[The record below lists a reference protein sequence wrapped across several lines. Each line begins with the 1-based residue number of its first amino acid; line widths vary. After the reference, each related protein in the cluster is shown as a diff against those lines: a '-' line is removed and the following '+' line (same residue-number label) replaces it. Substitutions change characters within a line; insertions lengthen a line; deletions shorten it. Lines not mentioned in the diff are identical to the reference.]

1 MESLA
6 SLYKNHIATLQERT
20 RDALARFKL
29 DALLIHSGEL
39 FNVFLDDHPYPF
51 KVNPQFKAWV
61 PVTQVPNCWLLVD
74 GVNKPKLWFY
84 LPVDY
89 WHNVEPLPTSFWT
102 EDVEVIALPKA
113 DGIGSLLPAARGNIG
128 YIGPVP
134 ERALQ
139 LGIEASNINPK
150 GVIDYLHYY
159 RSFKTEYELACMREA
174 QKMAVNGHRAAEEA
188 FRSGMSE
195 FDINIAYLTAT
206 GHRDTDVPYSNI
218 VALNEHAAVLH
229 YTKLDHQAPE
239 EMRSFLLDA
248 GAEYNGY
255 AADLTRTWSAKSDND
270 YAQLVKDVNDE
281 QLALIATMKA
291 GVSYVDY
298 HIQFHQRIAKLLR
311 KHQIITDMSE
321 EAMVENDL
329 TGPFMPH
336 GIGHPLGLQVHD
348 VAGFMQDDSGT
359 HLAAPAKYP
368 YLRCTRILQPGMV
381 LTIEPGI
388 YFIESLLAPWRE
400 GHFSKHFNWQKIEA
414 LKPFRRHSYRRQR
427 GDPRKQ
433 RGKHDPGSETGVMES
448 WLIPAAPVTV
458 VEEIKK
464 SRFITMLAHTD
475 GVEAAK
481 AFVESVRAEHPDAR
495 HHCVAWVA
503 GAPDDSQQLGF
514 SDDGEPAGTAGKPM
528 LAQLMGSGVGEI
540 TAVVVR
546 YYGGILLGTGGL
558 VKAYG
563 GGVNQALRQLTTQ
576 RKTPLTEYTLQC
588 EYHQLTGIEA
598 LLGQCDGK
606 IINSDYQ
613 AFVLLRVALPAAKVA
628 EFSAK
633 LADFSRGSLQL
644 LAIEE

>member
-1 MESLA
+1 
-6 SLYKNHIATLQERT
+6 
-20 RDALARFKL
+20 
-29 DALLIHSGEL
+29 
-39 FNVFLDDHPYPF
+39 
-51 KVNPQFKAWV
+51 
-61 PVTQVPNCWLLVD
+61 
-74 GVNKPKLWFY
+74 
-84 LPVDY
+84 
-89 WHNVEPLPTSFWT
+89 
-102 EDVEVIALPKA
+102 
-113 DGIGSLLPAARGNIG
+113 
-128 YIGPVP
+128 
-134 ERALQ
+134 
-139 LGIEASNINPK
+139 PK

-229 YTKLDHQAPE
+229 YTKLDHQASE

-400 GHFSKHFNWQKIEA
+400 GQFSKHFNWQKIEA
-414 LKPFRRHSYRRQR
+414 LKPF
-427 GDPRKQ
+427 
-433 RGKHDPGSETGVMES
+433 
-448 WLIPAAPVTV
+448 
-458 VEEIKK
+458 
-464 SRFITMLAHTD
+464 
-475 GVEAAK
+475 
-481 AFVESVRAEHPDAR
+481 
-495 HHCVAWVA
+495 
-503 GAPDDSQQLGF
+503 
-514 SDDGEPAGTAGKPM
+514 
-528 LAQLMGSGVGEI
+528 
-540 TAVVVR
+540 
-546 YYGGILLGTGGL
+546 GGI
-558 VKAYG
+558 
-563 GGVNQALRQLTTQ
+563 R
-576 RKTPLTEYTLQC
+576 
-588 EYHQLTGIEA
+588 IEDNVVIHENNVENMTRD
-598 LLGQCDGK
+598 L
-606 IINSDYQ
+606 
-613 AFVLLRVALPAAKVA
+613 
-628 EFSAK
+628 K
-633 LADFSRGSLQL
+633 LA
-644 LAIEE
+644 